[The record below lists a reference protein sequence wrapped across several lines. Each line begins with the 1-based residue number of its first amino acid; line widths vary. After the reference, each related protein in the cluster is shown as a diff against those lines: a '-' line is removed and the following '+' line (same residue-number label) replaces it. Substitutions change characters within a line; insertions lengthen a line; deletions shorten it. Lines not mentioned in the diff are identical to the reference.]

1 MPLATLPLEPD
12 EPLVLV
18 ADEPPELVVEL
29 LLEPHATIAMDAA
42 IAVANAAMRRNF
54 TVVSFA

>member
-1 MPLATLPLEPD
+1 MATLEPLEPD
-12 EPLVLV
+12 ELVLV

-29 LLEPHATIAMDAA
+29 LLEPHATIAIDAA
-42 IAVANAAMRRNF
+42 ITAANAEMRRNF

>member
-1 MPLATLPLEPD
+1 LATLPLDPD

-18 ADEPPELVVEL
+18 ADEPPELVLEL

-42 IAVANAAMRRNF
+42 IIAANAAMRRDF
-54 TVVSFA
+54 TVISFA

>member
-1 MPLATLPLEPD
+1 LATLPPDPD

-18 ADEPPELVVEL
+18 ADEPPELVVVL
-29 LLEPHATIAMDAA
+29 LLEPHATIAIDPA
-42 IAVANAAMRRNF
+42 ISAANAAMRRNF